1 MAIAVGS
8 LLWLVA
14 ALAGVRLLPA
24 GRWVLAAY
32 SVGMPMLAIGILGL
46 GFFRSGGS
54 RWVVLSAALAAAGL
68 LLAAGLQVAVLFGNP
83 PGPWATA
90 VAVGGLGAEALFAV
104 VMMVDGT
111 LSRLPLMA
119 IAVLAGALGISA
131 YLIADYVPWGSAL
144 LPMAWLALCVD
155 IMVAARPE
163 RQAA

>member
-24 GRWVLAAY
+24 GHWVLAAY
-32 SVGMPMLAIGILGL
+32 SVGMPILAVGILGL
-46 GFFRSGGS
+46 GFLRAGDG
-54 RWVVLSAALAAAGL
+54 RVVALAAALAAAGL
-68 LLAAGLQVAVLFGNP
+68 LLSAGLEVAVLLGNP

-90 VAVGGLGAEALFAV
+90 VAVGGLGAESLFAV
-104 VMMVDGT
+104 VMLVDGT
-111 LSRLPLMA
+111 LPRFPLMA
-119 IAVLAGALGISA
+119 IAVLAAALGISA
-131 YLIADYVPWGSAL
+131 YLTPDYVTWGTAL